1 MSREKE
7 RQRDIDRVRHMQKR
21 RYIWRET
28 ERDRVRYIATRET
41 GRETDKYR
49 DTLRERK
56 RQSETERRA
65 KRETDRDTE

>member
-21 RYIWRET
+21 RDKEIYM

-41 GRETDKYR
+41 GRETDK
-49 DTLRERK
+49 
-56 RQSETERRA
+56 
-65 KRETDRDTE
+65 DRDT